1 MEIVVNP
8 DLEVRSSGS
17 VIGRHC
23 LPVSQ
28 TWPGQIH
35 R

>member
-1 MEIVVNP
+1 MGIVVDR
-8 DLEVRSSGS
+8 DLEVRSRGR

-28 TWPGQIH
+28 TLRGQIPH
-35 R
+35 

>member
-8 DLEVRSSGS
+8 YLKVRSSGR

-35 R
+35 H

>member
-1 MEIVVNP
+1 MEIVMNP
-8 DLEVRSSGS
+8 DLEVRSNGR

-28 TWPGQIH
+28 TWWGQIPH
-35 R
+35 